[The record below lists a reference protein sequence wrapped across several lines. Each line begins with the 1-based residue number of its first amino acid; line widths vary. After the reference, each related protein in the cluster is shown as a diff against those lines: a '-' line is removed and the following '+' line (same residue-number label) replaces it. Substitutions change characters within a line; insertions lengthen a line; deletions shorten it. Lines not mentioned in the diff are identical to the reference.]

1 MRVVY
6 VFPEAKSG
14 GKSGERE
21 ATFELSVPEGG
32 EGYEVVWCKPRL
44 ERGRVGKVVERLNES
59 RELGGLLRG
68 MRGLFGEEMK

>member
-6 VFPEAKSG
+6 VFPPAKSG
-14 GKSGERE
+14 VGERE
-21 ATFELSVPEGG
+21 ATFELSVPEGV
-32 EGYEVVWCKPRL
+32 EGYEVLWCKPRL
-44 ERGRVGKVVERLNES
+44 ERGRVGLVVERLNES